1 MELFGSNSVYQA
13 VKNKT
18 GYLVKTDN
26 KLFREYVK
34 KYYKYIVNGEKRG

>member
-1 MELFGSNSVYQA
+1 MELFGSNSVYEI
-13 VKNKT
+13 VKSKT
-18 GYLVKTDN
+18 GDLVKRDN

>member
-1 MELFGSNSVYQA
+1 MELFGSKSVYQI

-18 GYLVKTDN
+18 GDLVVRDN
-26 KLFREYVK
+26 KLFREYVR